1 MKQVSFFSERIKPVI
16 IMAVITI
23 ICISL
28 VSGIH
33 LSTQEL
39 VIANEGLVLK
49 KAVLYA
55 AGVEIPSGN
64 AEVNELYEERVEE
77 QMDESGDV
85 YIVYGEG
92 GSTGGEIEA
101 YAFIAP
107 GPGLWGEIEMLAAF
121 MPDLKTFAG
130 IDFIKQN
137 ETPGLGARITE
148 AWFKEQ
154 LRGKQPP
161 LVMNPEGT
169 ESSAST
175 EIDAI
180 TGASRTSD
188 FVLSIFN
195 EAGLRAAE
203 LEKEGM

>member
-1 MKQVSFFSERIKPVI
+1 MKKTSFFSERIKPVI

-23 ICISL
+23 ICIAL

-33 LSTQEL
+33 LSTQDL

-55 AGVEIPSGN
+55 AGIEIPETNPGINS
-64 AEVNELYEERVEE
+64 LYDERVAEN
-77 QMDESGDV
+77 DGLFLV
-85 YIVYGEG
+85 YKG
-92 GSTGGEIEA
+92 GGRTKDDLA
-101 YAFIAP
+101 AVAFISG
-107 GPGLWGEIEMLAAF
+107 GPGLWGEIEAITAF
-121 MPDLKTFAG
+121 NADLKSFAG

-148 AWFKEQ
+148 SWFLEQ

-161 LVMNPEGT
+161 LIMNPEGT
-169 ESSAST
+169 ESAAAA

-180 TGASRTSD
+180 TGASRTSE